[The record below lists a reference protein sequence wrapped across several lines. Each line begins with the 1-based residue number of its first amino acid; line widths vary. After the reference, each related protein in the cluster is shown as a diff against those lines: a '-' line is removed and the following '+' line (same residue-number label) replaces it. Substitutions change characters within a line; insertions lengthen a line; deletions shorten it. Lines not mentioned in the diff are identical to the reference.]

1 MNNKLSDKNK
11 KDWDNF
17 IFGDEKIL
25 NKDISLSKKNIKNY
39 LVKTIDLH
47 GYSLND
53 ANKVVY
59 KLIKKSFE
67 ECVDKIIV
75 ITGKGSRSK
84 SENNPYLS
92 KNLSILKNSVPD
104 FIKSNNNLM
113 KIIQNISEAKIED
126 GGSGAFYIYLK
137 KIKKIVIFFI
147 KE

>member
-1 MNNKLSDKNK
+1 MNNKLSDKDK

-17 IFGDEKIL
+17 IFGDEKVL
-25 NKDISLSKKNIKNY
+25 KKDISLSKKNIKNY

-75 ITGKGSRSK
+75 ITGKGSRSQNK
-84 SENNPYLS
+84 NNPYLS

-137 KIKKIVIFFI
+137 KIKK
-147 KE
+147 

>member
-137 KIKKIVIFFI
+137 KIKK
-147 KE
+147 

>member
-84 SENNPYLS
+84 TENNPYLS

-113 KIIQNISEAKIED
+113 KIIKNISEAKIED

-137 KIKKIVIFFI
+137 KIKK
-147 KE
+147 

>member
-17 IFGDEKIL
+17 IFGDEKVL
-25 NKDISLSKKNIKNY
+25 NKDISLSTKNIKNY

-47 GYSLND
+47 GYPLND
-53 ANKVVY
+53 ANKAVY
-59 KLIKKSFE
+59 ELIKKSFE

-137 KIKKIVIFFI
+137 KIKK
-147 KE
+147 

>member
-1 MNNKLSDKNK
+1 MNNKLSDKDK

-17 IFGDEKIL
+17 IFGGEKIS
-25 NKDISLSKKNIKNY
+25 NKDISSSKKNIKNY

-59 KLIKKSFE
+59 KLVKKSFE
-67 ECVDKIIV
+67 ECVDKIVV

-84 SENNPYLS
+84 NENNPYIS

-113 KIIQNISEAKIED
+113 KIIQNLSEAKIED

-137 KIKKIVIFFI
+137 KIK
-147 KE
+147 E

>member
-47 GYSLND
+47 GYPLND
-53 ANKVVY
+53 ANKAVY
-59 KLIKKSFE
+59 ELIKKSFE

-84 SENNPYLS
+84 NENNPYLS

-137 KIKKIVIFFI
+137 KIKK
-147 KE
+147 